1 MAVVHSH
8 FIIAQVETIGED
20 GLSFRHPGMEERTF
34 SSVME
39 LFFPKGGLYI
49 PGLAFEA
56 AADGGNKDSEPSRSS
71 TPFRYRVVFTGLSAE
86 QRQRLRKL
94 LRACKKGGVPRSV
107 R

>member
-20 GLSFRHPGMEERTF
+20 GLSFRHPGMQERHF

-39 LFFPKGGLYI
+39 LFFPEGGLYI

-56 AADGGNKDSEPSRSS
+56 AADEGDEDPGRSLWS
-71 TPFRYRVVFTGLSAE
+71 TSFRYRVVFTGLSAE
-86 QRQRLRKL
+86 QRVRLQRL
-94 LRACKKGGVPRSV
+94 LRACGTGGRRSG